1 MHINTNSIM
10 QHSTRRLRATFFDGE
25 RQIIEAELELE
36 PGQTK
41 TLGNTKSSADIRLGA
56 DVVSRN
62 HLVIALDGS
71 GEVVICD
78 VGSSNGTFDGE
89 VELKTNEWHRVNEG
103 SRIYLG
109 GEVRMVIETLAGN
122 TNPAGS
128 TNGRGTSTARL
139 ADLLKSQDQVVIGRG
154 RECDLALDDPM
165 ISRHHATIYKSRDGS
180 LMIKDMGSANGTFVN
195 GRRIQQPMKL
205 APDTPIFMGRHVLRL
220 TAAPVDLSKQTAVHT
235 RGATLDYRGGKRG
248 LHPTDIEIRTGS
260 MTAIMGPSGC
270 GKSTLLKV
278 LNGDVPLTQ
287 GTVEIFGVDLIAGY
301 EYLRTVIGYVP
312 QDDIVHQEL
321 TVYEA
326 IYYAAWLRLEHLD
339 SAAINAKVKEVLKDL
354 RISHIQRHLISQI
367 SGGQRKRVCIAVEL
381 LSSPL
386 ILFLD
391 EPTSP
396 LDPQAVEEFL
406 SILEDLTK
414 QGTTIVMVTHKPE
427 DLEFM
432 EKVIFMGEGGH
443 VVYSGAT
450 NGYLNWFGVERATEV
465 YARLVG
471 AELNTWIAKYVH
483 SKGQRLPSE
492 PHAGMK
498 LQSTKAAAW
507 RQFYWLSRR
516 YVAIRTN
523 DRVNT
528 LMMLGQAPL
537 IATLICLIFADITP
551 AVPFL
556 VVISAIWLGT
566 NNASR
571 AIVGEQAIFKRE
583 RMFNLHLNTYLGSK
597 VFVLGIFAVIQ
608 AGLLMAVI
616 TLGYQ
621 LRGAEPHWTSSGGG
635 FIWLSMVCIA
645 STIMGLF
652 VSSSLNNLEKVMT
665 LVPLVL
671 IPQIMLAGSITRISS
686 WLVEFLSYF
695 TVSRWGT
702 EGMNI
707 LQKSIHIDGAVSGEG
722 SATQALQAN
731 LGYYY
736 HDVFGSLAGGLLLD
750 VCWLG
755 VLCALFTALTLRN
768 LSARTAAQ

>member
-1 MHINTNSIM
+1 M
-10 QHSTRRLRATFFDGE
+10 QHSIRRLKATFLHEGRE
-25 RQIIEAELELE
+25 VASPELELVA
-36 PGQTK
+36 GQAK
-41 TLGNTKSSADIRLGA
+41 TVGNMRSSADIRLDS

-62 HLVIALDGS
+62 HLIIALDSS

-78 VGSSNGTFDGE
+78 PGSSNGTFDGDQ
-89 VELKTNEWHRVNEG
+89 ELNPNAWHRVG
-103 SRIYLG
+103 ASSRICLG
-109 GEVRMVIETLAGN
+109 GDIQMVIETMAGTKRVESSKARSLAE
-122 TNPAGS
+122 
-128 TNGRGTSTARL
+128 
-139 ADLLKSQDQVVIGRG
+139 LLKTQDHVIIGRG
-154 RECDLALDDPM
+154 RDCDLALDDSQ
-165 ISRHHATIYKSRDGS
+165 ISRQHATIYKDRDGS
-180 LMIKDMGSANGTFVN
+180 VLIKDMGSANGTFVN
-195 GRRIQQPMKL
+195 GRRIQKPTRL
-205 APDTPIFMGRHVLRL
+205 AADTPVFMGRHVLGL
-220 TAAPVDLSKQTAVHT
+220 ASAPVDLSKQTAVRT
-235 RGATLDYRGGKRG
+235 RGTALDYRNGKRG
-248 LHPTDIEIRTGS
+248 LHPTDIEIQTGS

-287 GTVEIFGVDLIAGY
+287 GSVEIFGVDLAAGY

-321 TVYEA
+321 TVQEA
-326 IYYAAWLRLEHLD
+326 VYFAARLRLEHLNSSD
-339 SAAINAKVKEVLKDL
+339 INTKVEEVLKDL
-354 RISHIQRHLISQI
+354 RISHIKGHMVSQI

-443 VVYSGAT
+443 VVYSGSTAD
-450 NGYLNWFGVERATEV
+450 YLSWFGVERTTEV
-465 YARLVG
+465 YTRLVG
-471 AELNTWIAKYVH
+471 AELNTWIAKYVK
-483 SKGQRLPSE
+483 SKDRPSPPE
-492 PHAGMK
+492 RQAGME

-516 YVAIRTN
+516 FIAIKTN

-528 LMMLGQAPL
+528 LMMIGQAPL
-537 IATLICLIFADITP
+537 IAALICLIFADITP

-583 RMFNLHLNTYLGSK
+583 RMFNLHLHTYLGSK
-597 VFVLGIFAVIQ
+597 IFVLGVFAVIQ
-608 AGLLMAVI
+608 ACLLMAVI

-621 LRGAEPHWTSSGGG
+621 FRGVDPHWTSPVGG

-645 STIMGLF
+645 STMMGLF

-671 IPQIMLAGSITRISS
+671 IPQIMLAGSITKISS
-686 WLVEFLSYF
+686 WLVELLSYC
-695 TVSRWGT
+695 TISRWGT

-707 LQKSIHIDGAVSGEG
+707 LQKKIHIDGPVSISA
-722 SATQALQAN
+722 SATEVLRAN
-731 LGYYY
+731 LGSYYR
-736 HDVFGSLAGGLLLD
+736 DIFGSLAGTFFLDLWWLLQ
-750 VCWLG
+750 
-755 VLCALFTALTLRN
+755 
-768 LSARTAAQ
+768 LSAIFAVLTILKLKMRTAK

>member
-1 MHINTNSIM
+1 M
-10 QHSTRRLRATFFDGE
+10 TRLTATFFEGPRE
-25 RQIIEAELELE
+25 TARHELELTA
-36 PGQTK
+36 GQTK
-41 TLGNTKSSADIRLGA
+41 TVGNTKSSADIRLGSE
-56 DVVSRN
+56 VVSRN

-89 VELKTNEWHRVNEG
+89 VELKPNEWYRISAG
-103 SRIYLG
+103 SRICLG
-109 GEVRMVIETLAGN
+109 GEVRMFIEMMAGAAN
-122 TNPAGS
+122 LPAS
-128 TNGRGTSTARL
+128 TSRVVTSTAKL
-139 ADLLKSQDQVVIGRG
+139 ANLLKSQDQVVIGRG
-154 RECDLALDDPM
+154 RECDLVLDDPM
-165 ISRHHATIYKSRDGS
+165 ISRQHATIYKDRSGG
-180 LMIKDMGSANGTFVN
+180 LMIEDMGSANGTFVN
-195 GRRIQQPMKL
+195 GRRIQQPTKL
-205 APDTPIFMGRHVLRL
+205 APETPIYMGRHVLGL
-220 TAAPVDLSKQTAVHT
+220 ASAPVDLSKQTAVRT
-235 RGATLDYRGGKRG
+235 RGAILDYRGGKRG
-248 LHPTDIEIRTGS
+248 LHATDIEIQTGS

-287 GTVEIFGVDLIAGY
+287 GSVEIFGVDLIAGY

-312 QDDIVHQEL
+312 QDDIVHLEL
-321 TVYEA
+321 TVKEA
-326 IYYAAWLRLEHLD
+326 IYYAARLRLEHLN
-339 SAAINAKVKEVLKDL
+339 SAAINAKVDEVLKDL

-450 NGYLNWFGVERATEV
+450 NGYLTWFGVERTTEV

-471 AELNTWIAKYVH
+471 AELNTWIAKYVR
-483 SKGQRLPSE
+483 SKGQPSPSE

-516 YVAIRTN
+516 YVTIRTN

-528 LMMLGQAPL
+528 MMMLGQALL
-537 IATLICLIFADITP
+537 IAALICLIFADITP

-583 RMFNLHLNTYLGSK
+583 RMFNLQLHTYLGSK

-621 LRGAEPHWTSSGGG
+621 LRGAEPHWMSSAGG

-686 WLVEFLSYF
+686 WLVELLSYF
-695 TVSRWGT
+695 TISRWGT

-707 LQKSIHIDGAVSGEG
+707 LQKSIHIDGAVSSEG

-731 LGYYY
+731 LGHYY
-736 HDVFGSLAGGLLLD
+736 HDVFGSLAGGLFLD

-755 VLCALFTALTLRN
+755 ILCALFTALTLRN
-768 LSARTAAQ
+768 LRLRTATQ

>member
-1 MHINTNSIM
+1 MEIARH
-10 QHSTRRLRATFFDGE
+10 
-25 RQIIEAELELE
+25 ELELTA
-36 PGQTK
+36 GQTK
-41 TLGNTKSSADIRLGA
+41 TVGNTKSTADIRLGS

-78 VGSSNGTFDGE
+78 VGSSNGTFDGK
-89 VELKTNEWHRVNEG
+89 VELKPNEWHRVNGG
-103 SRIYLG
+103 SRICLG

-122 TNPAGS
+122 TNPADS
-128 TNGRGTSTARL
+128 TNRGGTSTAKL

-165 ISRHHATIYKSRDGS
+165 ISRQHATIYKGRDGS

-195 GRRIQQPMKL
+195 GRRIQQSTKL

-248 LHPTDIEIRTGS
+248 LHPTDIEIQTGS

-287 GTVEIFGVDLIAGY
+287 GTVKIFGVDLIAGY

-321 TVYEA
+321 TVHEA
-326 IYYAAWLRLEHLD
+326 IYYAARLRLEHLD

-354 RISHIQRHLISQI
+354 RISHIQRHLVSQI

-450 NGYLNWFGVERATEV
+450 NGYLTWFGVERTTEV

-483 SKGQRLPSE
+483 SKGQPSPSK

-528 LMMLGQAPL
+528 MMMLGQAPL
-537 IATLICLIFADITP
+537 IAALICLIFADITP

-583 RMFNLHLNTYLGSK
+583 RMFNLHLYTYLGSK

-686 WLVEFLSYF
+686 WLVELLSYF

-707 LQKSIHIDGAVSGEG
+707 LQKSIHIDGPVSGEG

-731 LGYYY
+731 LGHYY

-768 LSARTAAQ
+768 LRARTAAQ

>member
-1 MHINTNSIM
+1 M
-10 QHSTRRLRATFFDGE
+10 QPSPRHLKATFFDGA
-25 RQIIEAELELE
+25 RQIANVDLEVTA
-36 PGQTK
+36 GQTIK
-41 TLGNTKSSADIRLGA
+41 VGNLKSAADVRLGS

-62 HLVIALDGS
+62 HLAIALDGG
-71 GEVVICD
+71 GEIVVCD
-78 VGSSNGTFDGE
+78 CGSSNGTFDGE
-89 VELKTNEWHRVNEG
+89 VELKPNEWHRLRTD
-103 SRIYLG
+103 SRICLG
-109 GEVRMVIETLAGN
+109 GEVRMVIETLTG
-122 TNPAGS
+122 TTRPVGS
-128 TNGRGTSTARL
+128 TSRVATSTTTLARL
-139 ADLLKSQDQVVIGRG
+139 LEVKEQVVIGRG
-154 RECDLALDDPM
+154 RDCDLALDDAM
-165 ISRHHATIYKSRDGS
+165 ISRQHAMIYKGRDGG

-195 GRRIQQPMKL
+195 GRRIQKPTKL
-205 APDTPIFMGRHVLRL
+205 ASDTRIFMGRHVLGL
-220 TAAPVDLSKQTAVHT
+220 NSAPVDLSKQTAVRT
-235 RGATLDYRGGKRG
+235 RGATLEYRGGRRG
-248 LHPTDIEIRTGS
+248 LHPTDIEIQTGS

-287 GTVEIFGVDLIAGY
+287 GNVEIFGVDLIAGY

-321 TVYEA
+321 TVQEA
-326 IYYAAWLRLEHLD
+326 VYYAARLRLEHLD
-339 SAAINAKVKEVLKDL
+339 SAAVNAKVEEVLKDL
-354 RISHIQRHLISQI
+354 RISHIRGNLISQI

-443 VVYSGAT
+443 VVYSGNT
-450 NGYLNWFGVERATEV
+450 EGYLSWFGVERTTEV

-471 AELNTWIAKYVH
+471 AELNTWITKYAQ
-483 SKGQRLPSE
+483 SKGRPSPSE

-498 LQSTKAAAW
+498 LQSAKAEAW

-516 YVAIRTN
+516 YVAIKTN

-528 LMMLGQAPL
+528 LMMIGQAPL
-537 IATLICLIFADITP
+537 IAALICLIFADITP

-583 RMFNLHLNTYLGSK
+583 RMFNLHLHTYLGSK

-616 TLGYQ
+616 TMGYQ
-621 LRGAEPHWTSSGGG
+621 LRGADPHWTSPAGG
-635 FIWLSMVCIA
+635 FMWLSMVCLA
-645 STIMGLF
+645 STMMGLF

-671 IPQIMLAGSITRISS
+671 IPQIMLAGSISKVS
-686 WLVEFLSYF
+686 NWLVELLSYF
-695 TVSRWGT
+695 TISRWGT

-707 LQKSIHIDGAVSGEG
+707 LQKKVCIDGPIPVTG
-722 SATQALQAN
+722 SATEILQAN
-731 LGYYY
+731 LGEYY
-736 HDVFGSLAGGLLLD
+736 HDVFGRLAGTFFLD
-750 VCWLG
+750 LWWLVKLSIVFA
-755 VLCALFTALTLRN
+755 VLTMAKLKG
-768 LSARTAAQ
+768 RTAK

>member
-1 MHINTNSIM
+1 M
-10 QHSTRRLRATFFDGE
+10 QHPSRRFKTTFVEGARTLATV
-25 RQIIEAELELE
+25 ELELTA
-36 PGQTK
+36 GQTK
-41 TLGNTKSSADIRLGA
+41 SVGNRKSSADIRLES

-62 HLVIALDGS
+62 HLAIALDS
-71 GEVVICD
+71 AGEVVVCD
-78 VGSSNGTFDGE
+78 CGSSNGTFEGDK
-89 VELKTNEWHRVNEG
+89 ELKPHEWTQVHAG
-103 SRIYLG
+103 SRICLG
-109 GEVRMVIETLAGN
+109 GEVEMTIETVAGA
-122 TNPAGS
+122 TGRSGS
-128 TNGRGTSTARL
+128 TSQVATSTARL
-139 ADLLKSQDQVVIGRG
+139 SDLLAVRDQVVIGRG
-154 RECDLALDDPM
+154 RDCDLPLDDSM
-165 ISRHHATIYKSRDGS
+165 VSRQHAMIYKGRDGG

-195 GRRIQQPMKL
+195 GRRIQQPTKL
-205 APDTPIFMGRHVLRL
+205 SADTRIFMGRHVLGL
-220 TAAPVDLSKQTAVHT
+220 TSAPVDLSKQTAVRT
-235 RGATLDYRGGKRG
+235 RGTTLDYRGGKRG

-278 LNGDVPLTQ
+278 LNGDVQLTQ
-287 GTVEIFGVDLIAGY
+287 GSVEIFGVDLIAGY

-321 TVYEA
+321 TVKEA
-326 IYYAAWLRLEHLD
+326 VYYAARLRLEHLD
-339 SAAINAKVKEVLKDL
+339 SAAIDAKVDEVLKDL
-354 RISHIQRHLISQI
+354 RISHIQGNLISQI

-406 SILEDLTK
+406 SILEDLTR

-427 DLEFM
+427 DLDFM
-432 EKVIFMGEGGH
+432 DRVIFMGEGGH
-443 VVYSGAT
+443 VVYAGDTA
-450 NGYLNWFGVERATEV
+450 GYLPWFGVKRTTEV

-471 AELNTWIAKYVH
+471 AELNTWITKYVR
-483 SKGQRLPSE
+483 SKGPPTPS
-492 PHAGMK
+492 AA
-498 LQSTKAAAW
+498 QSGLSLRSSKADGW

-516 YVAIRTN
+516 YLAIKTN
-523 DRVNT
+523 DRINT
-528 LMMLGQAPL
+528 LMMIGQAPL
-537 IATLICLIFADITP
+537 IAALICLIFADITP

-583 RMFNLHLNTYLGSK
+583 RMFNLQLHTYLASK

-621 LRGAEPHWTSSGGG
+621 IRGVEPHWTDPAGG
-635 FIWLSMVCIA
+635 FIWLSMVCTA
-645 STIMGLF
+645 STMMGLF

-671 IPQIMLAGSITRISS
+671 IPQIMLAGSITRISN
-686 WLVEFLSYF
+686 WLVELLSYL
-695 TVSRWGT
+695 TISRWGT

-707 LQKSIHIDGAVSGEG
+707 LQKTIHIDRPLPGTG
-722 SATQALQAN
+722 SATAALDAN
-731 LGYYY
+731 LGHYY
-736 HDVFGSLAGGLLLD
+736 HDVFGRLAGTFFLD
-750 VCWLG
+750 VWWL
-755 VLCALFTALTLRN
+755 VKLSIVFAVLTL
-768 LSARTAAQ
+768 LKLKGRTAK

>member
-1 MHINTNSIM
+1 M
-10 QHSTRRLRATFFDGE
+10 QHSTKRLRATFFEGDQ
-25 RQIIEAELELE
+25 QIASAELELTA
-36 PGQTK
+36 GQTK
-41 TLGNTKSSADIRLGA
+41 TVGNLKSSADIRLGV

-62 HLVIALDGS
+62 HLAIAMDG
-71 GEVVICD
+71 GGDVVICD
-78 VGSSNGTFDGE
+78 TGSSNGTFDGS
-89 VELKTNEWHRVNEG
+89 VELKPNEWHKIHAG
-103 SRIYLG
+103 SRICLG
-109 GEVRMVIETLAGN
+109 GEVRMVIEMQADFTI
-122 TNPAGS
+122 PSGS
-128 TNGRGTSTARL
+128 TSRVATSTAKL
-139 ADLLKSQDQVVIGRG
+139 ADLLKVQDQIVIGRG

-165 ISRHHATIYKSRDGS
+165 VSRQHATIYKGRDGG

-195 GRRIQQPMKL
+195 GRRIQQPTKL
-205 APDTPIFMGRHVLRL
+205 ASDTPIFMGRHVLGL
-220 TAAPVDLSKQTAVHT
+220 TSAPVDLSKQTAVRT

-248 LHPTDIEIRTGS
+248 LHPTDIEIQTGS

-287 GTVEIFGVDLIAGY
+287 GSVEIFGVDLIAGY

-321 TVYEA
+321 TVQEA
-326 IYYAAWLRLEHLD
+326 IYYAARLRLEHLD
-339 SAAINAKVKEVLKDL
+339 SAAINTKVSEVMKDL

-450 NGYLNWFGVERATEV
+450 AEYLSWFGVERTTEV

-471 AELNTWIAKYVH
+471 AELNTWVAKYVR
-483 SKGQRLPSE
+483 SKEQPSPSE
-492 PHAGMK
+492 AHSGMK

-516 YVAIRTN
+516 YVAIKTN

-528 LMMLGQAPL
+528 MMMIGQAPL
-537 IATLICLIFADITP
+537 IAALICLIFADITP

-583 RMFNLHLNTYLGSK
+583 RMFNLHLHTYLGSK

-608 AGLLMAVI
+608 SGLLMAVI

-621 LRGAEPHWTSSGGG
+621 FRGTDPHWTSPAGG

-645 STIMGLF
+645 STMMGLF

-671 IPQIMLAGSITRISS
+671 IPQIMLAGSISRISN
-686 WLVEFLSYF
+686 WIVEVLSYC
-695 TVSRWGT
+695 TISRWGT
-702 EGMNI
+702 EGLNI
-707 LQKSIHIDGAVSGEG
+707 LQKTIHIDGPISGAG
-722 SATQALQAN
+722 SAPQVLQAN
-731 LGYYY
+731 LGHYY
-736 HDVFGSLAGGLLLD
+736 HDVFGKLAGTFFLD
-750 VCWLG
+750 VWWLVKLSIIFA
-755 VLCALFTALTLRN
+755 VLTIVKLN
-768 LSARTAAQ
+768 ARTAK

>member
-1 MHINTNSIM
+1 M
-10 QHSTRRLRATFFDGE
+10 QNSTRRVRATFSEGE
-25 RQIIEAELELE
+25 RQVASADLELMA
-36 PGQTK
+36 GQTK
-41 TLGNTKSSADIRLGA
+41 TVGNLKSSADIRLDS

-62 HLVIALDGS
+62 HLAIALDDG
-71 GEVVICD
+71 GEVVVCD
-78 VGSSNGTFDGE
+78 VGSSNGTFNGDL
-89 VELKTNEWHRVNEG
+89 ELKPKEWHRIHAG
-103 SRIYLG
+103 SRILLG
-109 GEVRMVIETLAGN
+109 GEVQMVLETIAG
-122 TNPAGS
+122 TGGLSGS
-128 TNGRGTSTARL
+128 TSRVGPSSANL
-139 ADLLKSQDQVVIGRG
+139 ADLLTVKEQVVIGRG
-154 RECDLALDDPM
+154 RECDVVLNDPM
-165 ISRHHATIYKSRDGS
+165 VSRQHATIYRGRDGN
-180 LMIKDMGSANGTFVN
+180 LMIRDMGSANGTFVN
-195 GRRIQQPMKL
+195 GRRIQQPTKL
-205 APDTPIFMGRHVLRL
+205 TPDTRIFMGRHVLGL
-220 TAAPVDLSKQTAVHT
+220 TSAPVDLSKQTAVRT
-235 RGATLDYRGGKRG
+235 RGTTLDYRGGKRG
-248 LHPTDIEIRTGS
+248 LHPTDIEIQTGS

-321 TVYEA
+321 TVKEA
-326 IYYAAWLRLEHLD
+326 IYYAARLRLEHLD
-339 SAAINAKVKEVLKDL
+339 SAAVKAKVEEVMKDL

-381 LSSPL
+381 LSSPM

-443 VVYSGAT
+443 VVYSGST
-450 NGYLNWFGVERATEV
+450 SDYLSWFGVERTTEV
-465 YARLVG
+465 YTRLVG
-471 AELNTWIAKYVH
+471 ADLNTWIAKYAK
-483 SKGQRLPSE
+483 SKARPLPPE
-492 PHAGMK
+492 RQAGMK
-498 LQSTKAAAW
+498 LQSTKASAW

-516 YVAIRTN
+516 FIAIKTN
-523 DRVNT
+523 DRINT
-528 LMMLGQAPL
+528 LMMIGQAPL
-537 IATLICLIFADITP
+537 IAALICLIFADITP

-583 RMFNLHLNTYLGSK
+583 RMFNLHLHTYLGSK
-597 VFVLGIFAVIQ
+597 IFVLGVFAVIQ

-616 TLGYQ
+616 TLGYHF
-621 LRGAEPHWTSSGGG
+621 RGVDPHWTSPVGG
-635 FIWLSMVCIA
+635 FVWLSMVCIS
-645 STIMGLF
+645 STMMGLF

-671 IPQIMLAGSITRISS
+671 IPQIMLAGSITKISS
-686 WLVEFLSYF
+686 WIVELLSYF
-695 TVSRWGT
+695 TISRWGT

-707 LQKSIHIDGAVSGEG
+707 LQKQIHIDGPVSISG
-722 SATQALQAN
+722 SATEVLQAN
-731 LGYYY
+731 LGSYY
-736 HDVFGSLAGGLLLD
+736 HDIFGSLAGSFYLDLWWLLKLSA
-750 VCWLG
+750 VF
-755 VLCALFTALTLRN
+755 AMLTILKLR
-768 LSARTAAQ
+768 ARTAK